1 MSRRNTTRLAILGIL
16 VIGFMLGYMVAYSNT
31 QPSTLVE
38 AAEDQQTQDA
48 TAATKVEASAD
59 QTATAKNAA
68 VGIMSPRDMY
78 FPGTEE
84 LKPDE
89 MRVVA
94 CGTGMPASRRGQAAT
109 CWLVELGNGDKFL
122 FDIGTGSAAN
132 IGSLN
137 IPYDYLDKVF
147 MSHLHTDHMGDLD
160 ALWVGGWTGG
170 RHGGLH
176 VWGPSGAKPETGT
189 KYCIEHIKKA
199 FTWDY
204 TGRLG
209 VIPTGGGGLDV
220 HEFDYKQVN
229 EVVYQEN
236 GVTIRSWP
244 AIHCIDGAVSY
255 GLEWN
260 GLKFVFGGD
269 TVPNEWYIKYAKGS
283 DFAIHECFM
292 TPDLMMEKYGFSP
305 QAALNVATAVHCAPA
320 AFGKVMA
327 EVKPRMAV
335 AYHFFNDYDT
345 RFPIYQGIRKS
356 YDGPLTMATDLLVWN
371 ITKDDIRV
379 REAIVDENA
388 WPAKS
393 LTKPDEPDP
402 KAKTPFTPEMDAG
415 RLDVDKAFK
424 DTIDAYKKKHN
435 LK

>member
-1 MSRRNTTRLAILGIL
+1 MSRRNTTRLATLGIL
-16 VIGFMLGYMVAYSNT
+16 VIGFVLGYMVACSNT

-38 AAEDQQTQDA
+38 AADDQQTQDA

-199 FTWDY
+199 YTWDY

-255 GLEWN
+255 SLEWN

-269 TVPNEWYIKYAKGS
+269 TVPNKWYIKYAKGA

-292 TPDLMMEKYGFSP
+292 TPDVNDGEVWILPAGSP
-305 QAALNVATAVHCAPA
+305 QRGHRCPLCARCIWQGHGGGQAANGRGL
-320 AFGKVMA
+320 
-327 EVKPRMAV
+327 
-335 AYHFFNDYDT
+335 
-345 RFPIYQGIRKS
+345 
-356 YDGPLTMATDLLVWN
+356 PLLQRLRHAIPDL
-371 ITKDDIRV
+371 
-379 REAIVDENA
+379 
-388 WPAKS
+388 PGH
-393 LTKPDEPDP
+393 P
-402 KAKTPFTPEMDAG
+402 
-415 RLDVDKAFK
+415 LDV
-424 DTIDAYKKKHN
+424 
-435 LK
+435 